1 MNDRLTFNICR
12 IPTSHRF
19 NDTPPIRDALA
30 ANPIPSHLLYAC
42 RYWAEHL
49 NALNGSTH
57 KPDNILHHLK
67 DFLETHILHWL
78 EVLSLT
84 NSADRAPH
92 LLSRVERYTEVRLEP
107 LTFNIPNLE
116 THLSLQK
123 WGKSVKISGYND
135 KSLSDLAWDAHRFST
150 TFREPIAYSAPH
162 IYISALPFS
171 PSKSMMAQIYGPRH
185 STLSVITGGRQ
196 DWDNVLM
203 KTDGDGHSCFAY
215 FPNGRTNRFWGTVEN
230 LHPGCIW
237 RRSCW
242 SRYGTSVP
250 GDCSVHFPGW

>member
-1 MNDRLTFNICR
+1 MRAVAKKDAVRFVIGVLSPIINVGESDQFLQVCHKSLSDFLLDENRTQEVFKQVLKPSDGGGLDRYIIRRSEQGARLVEACLRLMNDRLTFNICR

-19 NDTPPIRDALA
+19 NDAPPIRDALA

-92 LLSRVERYTEVRLEP
+92 LLSRVERYTEVRLE
-107 LTFNIPNLE
+107 
-116 THLSLQK
+116 
-123 WGKSVKISGYND
+123 
-135 KSLSDLAWDAHRFST
+135 T
-150 TFREPIAYSAPH
+150 TDI
-162 IYISALPFS
+162 
-171 PSKSMMAQIYGPRH
+171 RH
-185 STLSVITGGRQ
+185 T
-196 DWDNVLM
+196 
-203 KTDGDGHSCFAY
+203 
-215 FPNGRTNRFWGTVEN
+215 
-230 LHPGCIW
+230 
-237 RRSCW
+237 
-242 SRYGTSVP
+242 
-250 GDCSVHFPGW
+250 